1 MLYIITYYVTGGD
14 GMQTAELFE
23 RYVVSRQ
30 ACDERTSILE
40 EIKERVE
47 RSEIKIIDV
56 QRNRDHLIIVCRKRT
71 WH

>member
-1 MLYIITYYVTGGD
+1 
-14 GMQTAELFE
+14 MQTAELFE

-47 RSEIKIIDV
+47 RS
-56 QRNRDHLIIVCRKRT
+56 RN
-71 WH
+71 